1 MQCFCFWLSV
11 SFGFAEAAQNEEIL
25 SSSSGAESSSSFY
38 AGQAKD
44 SSGYSILSTY
54 ADFMAYAAI

>member
-1 MQCFCFWLSV
+1 MKNAVLLLLLSV

-38 AGQAKD
+38 AGQQKTHR
-44 SSGYSILSTY
+44 GTL
-54 ADFMAYAAI
+54 F